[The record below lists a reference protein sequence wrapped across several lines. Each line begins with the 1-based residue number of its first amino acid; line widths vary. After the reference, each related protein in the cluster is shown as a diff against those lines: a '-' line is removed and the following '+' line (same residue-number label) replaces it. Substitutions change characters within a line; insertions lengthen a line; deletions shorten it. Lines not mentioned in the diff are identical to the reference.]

1 MWEKSLR
8 KTCLLPDRERLPA
21 AGLREGCRPRGPP
34 AGPPTARRPVPRWMP
49 CAPYKEPAGPLPLAL
64 FASDPPRLI
73 HNSHS
78 FSPYKVWY
86 RTDTRKHLTGPGLVS
101 ALIGRPF
108 LLLAIE
114 LWPRGYSLLRR
125 TWTPPLFFRSRS
137 PQPVLW
143 TQECLAS
150 QTKRAGSTAN
160 TWYIPISHFENF
172 RSSED
177 SSPISL
183 EVVF

>member
-1 MWEKSLR
+1 MQIGEFLGFLKLFLYSIPCLYCFKFRNTVGEKPTENLSS
-8 KTCLLPDRERLPA
+8 
-21 AGLREGCRPRGPP
+21 AGLREGCRPRGP
-34 AGPPTARRPVPRWMP
+34 TARRPVSRWMP

-64 FASDPPRLI
+64 FARDPPRLI

-125 TWTPPLFFRSRS
+125 TWTPPLCFRGRS
-137 PQPVLW
+137 SQPVLW
-143 TQECLAS
+143 TQRQVKPKERVAQQILDTFQS
-150 QTKRAGSTAN
+150 H
-160 TWYIPISHFENF
+160 ISKTFGV
-172 RSSED
+172 
-177 SSPISL
+177 L
-183 EVVF
+183 